1 MKQGLTKIWK
11 RKEYNDVQEWEKI
24 SSHDGK
30 NHEYK
35 VNIPTKQVYVLSQKY
50 HDGLNIDDDLAKVK
64 DKSVASEIVEVD
76 QCTEDG
82 FHMENQA

>member
-1 MKQGLTKIWK
+1 M
-11 RKEYNDVQEWEKI
+11 
-24 SSHDGK
+24 
-30 NHEYK
+30 
-35 VNIPTKQVYVLSQKY
+35 YVLSQKY

-82 FHMENQA
+82 CHVTSQVQGLSKTLEHLEFMELEDGIKGR